1 MKKRLL
7 LTFCLL
13 NFCLGFSQ
21 ITFSNFWNPTK
32 TTNSAVVSANA
43 TYSCSSNAD
52 FYLYYSTDF
61 YFSRGNVTTIPLGSL
76 SSGNSFSQ
84 NITGLQQNTL
94 YYWKVG
100 GFFSEPTCAYNGLVG
115 FESAIQS
122 FTTNAPTP
130 NLELSNYTFNN
141 TLYDSNNNYPFSQNT
156 SYVSDRNNNSNAALS
171 IPQGTAA
178 SIQTLPMNN
187 STRSIALWYK
197 VDANNSNYTT
207 LYYYG
212 SSKPNASVS
221 LQIGANGNPIFNGVD
236 LGGTYA
242 AGVWRQIIF
251 THDGTNAKIY
261 MNGVLLSTQTVTLET
276 ATPLNGNLSFVLGNG
291 QTTTTVDDLKIY
303 NYALSQVEVTS
314 LYANNTLSTT
324 NFSNNNLQASLYP
337 NPTNDIL
344 NIQMEKELKTAT
356 IYTVLG
362 NQVLVSTDKQI
373 NVSSLPSGNYFVHIE
388 AVDGAVTTQKIIV
401 KK

>member
-21 ITFSNFWNPTK
+21 IT
-32 TTNSAVVSANA
+32 
-43 TYSCSSNAD
+43 Y
-52 FYLYYSTDF
+52 
-61 YFSRGNVTTIPLGSL
+61 
-76 SSGNSFSQ
+76 
-84 NITGLQQNTL
+84 
-94 YYWKVG
+94 
-100 GFFSEPTCAYNGLVG
+100 
-115 FESAIQS
+115 
-122 FTTNAPTP
+122 
-130 NLELSNYTFNN
+130 LELSNYTFNN
-141 TLYDSNNNYPFSQNT
+141 TLYDSNNNYPFGQNT

-171 IPQGTAA
+171 IQQGTGA

-276 ATPLNGNLSFVLGNG
+276 ATPLNGNLSFVLGNE

-344 NIQMEKELKTAT
+344 NVTIAT
-356 IYTVLG
+356 EIKSVEVFNLQG
-362 NQVLVSTDKQI
+362 QKVKSSNQKQI
-373 NVSSLPSGNYFVHIE
+373 AVGDLASGVYLVKIQDANN
-388 AVDGAVTTQKIIV
+388 AVTTQKIV
-401 KK
+401 KE